1 MPRTFGDA
9 TVHQSHFDYAVKV
22 DVPLPEHGGRPPTEI
37 ETKIG
42 KQIAGNLVEDGA
54 TLQMGN
60 DSHVHYYISN
70 IISMCTFWQEYVILK
85 GSKPGMDKE

>member
-1 MPRTFGDA
+1 LAAQVNPQMPRTFGDA

-22 DVPLPEHGGRPPTEI
+22 DSPLPEHGGRPPTEI

-60 DSHVHYYISN
+60 YCHLCH
-70 IISMCTFWQEYVILK
+70 
-85 GSKPGMDKE
+85 

>member
-1 MPRTFGDA
+1 MALPLLHIVLLYFSAAQVNPQMPRTFGDG

-22 DVPLPEHGGRPPTEI
+22 DTPLPEHGGRPPTDI

-42 KQIAGNLVEDGA
+42 KQIAENLVEDGA

-60 DSHVHYYISN
+60 HCHLCY
-70 IISMCTFWQEYVILK
+70 
-85 GSKPGMDKE
+85 

>member
-1 MPRTFGDA
+1 MNPQMPRTFGDA
-9 TVHQSHFDYAVKV
+9 TVHQSHFDYAVNV

-54 TLQMGN
+54 TLQMGIDN
-60 DSHVHYYISN
+60 HHHYFNGSVTAISHLV
-70 IISMCTFWQEYVILK
+70 
-85 GSKPGMDKE
+85 

>member
-9 TVHQSHFDYAVKV
+9 TVHQSHFDFAVKV
-22 DVPLPEHGGRPPTEI
+22 DSPLPEHGGRPPTDI

-60 DSHVHYYISN
+60 DFHVHYCIGN
-70 IISMCTFWQEYVILK
+70 IISTCIFWKY
-85 GSKPGMDKE
+85 